1 MGSGGTLGG
10 ISRLFRERAPHA
22 RLVGAVPD
30 RLQCGGASG
39 HTLVEGIVEDLVG
52 CEGQG
57 VGPDEVIAVSDA
69 DAVAMTLRLAREE
82 AILAGGSAG
91 VAVHAAV
98 EVARRLGPG
107 KRVVTLLADT
117 GRNYLSTYFSPAWR
131 ERHGIT

>member
-39 HTLVEGIVEDLVG
+39 HTLVEGIVEDLAG

-57 VGPDEVIAVSDA
+57 VGPDEVIAVSECRRRGHDPSP
-69 DAVAMTLRLAREE
+69 RAR
-82 AILAGGSAG
+82 GGHPRGRIGGRRS
-91 VAVHAAV
+91 HAAV